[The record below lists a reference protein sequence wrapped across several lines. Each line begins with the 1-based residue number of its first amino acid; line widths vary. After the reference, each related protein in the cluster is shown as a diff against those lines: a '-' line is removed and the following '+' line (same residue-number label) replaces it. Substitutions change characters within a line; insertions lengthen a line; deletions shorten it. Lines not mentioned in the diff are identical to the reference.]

1 MIFDFLRSSSFA
13 MKPNLLFL
21 LSFLVGST
29 MPAADTQTL
38 ASDLKIR
45 QMEGRFDRY
54 FDPKPMTE
62 AEKDAEVKTM
72 RQSMLDAQ
80 LANGEEDSEQRR
92 RGREQ
97 FLAWVRESKGK
108 PSANPYRYKLT
119 VGGNGVL
126 CQYIAQQG
134 GSLVEGGVSWCFER
148 EGLMYEYNEGS
159 EHITIRKG
167 TPDQTTLLGVL
178 LAEMGL
184 LGQADW
190 ISRIADGIST
200 QQAAVNADAGGALKW
215 EVKWPY
221 GHGDILR
228 HPTDAR
234 LLTGMILHTGSFDFP
249 QLVNHEYGQFFKASD
264 TLTLPGE
271 IKYSYKGPQSSQRS
285 VITLEKVAFVKEGE
299 KLPDVELP
307 TFGIVEVADVSH
319 MGPGQGEVRYKAF
332 GGLPTHHEVQKL
344 RQDPEE
350 RKRQE
355 EKMDWLKKAQQSVP
369 PVR

>member
-1 MIFDFLRSSSFA
+1 
-13 MKPNLLFL
+13 MKPGLLFL
-21 LSFLVGST
+21 LFLLVGDT
-29 MPAADTQTL
+29 MPAADTQAL
-38 ASDLKIR
+38 ARDLKIR

-62 AEKDAEVKTM
+62 AEKDAEVESM
-72 RQSMLDAQ
+72 RQSMLDSQ
-80 LANGEEDSEQRR
+80 LAKGEEDTEQRR
-92 RGREQ
+92 RGRDQ

-108 PSANPYRYKLT
+108 PAANPYRYKLT
-119 VGGNGVL
+119 VGANGVL
-126 CQYIAQQG
+126 CQYIAQKG
-134 GSLVEGGVSWCFER
+134 GSLVEGGVSWCLER
-148 EGLMYEYNEGS
+148 EGLMYEYSEGS

-167 TPDQTTLLGVL
+167 TPDQTTVLGVM

-200 QQAAVNADAGGALKW
+200 QQAAADAEAGAALKLA
-215 EVKWPY
+215 VKWPY

-228 HPTDAR
+228 HPSDAR
-234 LLTGMILHTGSFDFP
+234 LVTGMILHTGSADFP
-249 QLVNHEYGQFFKASD
+249 QLVNYEFGQFFKASD

-271 IKYSYKGPQSSQRS
+271 MKYSYKGPQSSHRS
-285 VITLEKVAFVKEGE
+285 VITLEKLAFVKEGE
-299 KLPDVELP
+299 KLPEVELP

-332 GGLPTHHEVQKL
+332 GSLPTHDEVQKL
-344 RQDPEE
+344 RLDPEE
-350 RKRQE
+350 RKRQV

-369 PVR
+369 GR